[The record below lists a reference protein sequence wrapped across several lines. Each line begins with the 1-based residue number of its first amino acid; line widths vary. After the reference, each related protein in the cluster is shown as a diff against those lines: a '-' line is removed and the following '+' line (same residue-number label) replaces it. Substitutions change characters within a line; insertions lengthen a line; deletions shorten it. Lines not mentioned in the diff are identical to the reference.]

1 MDSTLQDL
9 CDSLDSLAKEILTTS
24 SSNYTL
30 TEQFG
35 WNCPALNRIDIAD
48 LSSDI
53 STKIK
58 NLNPHTLDEKLV
70 ERIELI
76 PVKIELFRTTTF
88 PQLFNSNCVNAIP
101 SYMALIQWIN
111 IVLEPI
117 FSWQVLQD
125 NKALPTQLSRR
136 LRSIQLELENI
147 VPEKL
152 KIESQIKL
160 IQNATEA
167 AESLPTDLES
177 LKEARK
183 KVDVFSSDSAKLF
196 GKIETYHTEIQELSK
211 NILNKKKETDL
222 LVEQCEEAYRITTT
236 KGLASSFEER
246 ANKLSNT
253 MWIWVVGLMLTLTIG
268 SIIGASRFES
278 LTKALKDANTNWGI
292 IWIDIAISIVGLA
305 APIWFA
311 WISTKQINQRFR
323 LAEDYAF
330 KSSVAKAYEGYRKE
344 ASRIDEAFEA
354 RLFSSALSRLEE
366 APLRLVENENH
377 GSPWQELLSSSAF
390 LKAMDI
396 VPELKDKFISIAKE
410 GSEKIE
416 KVLKNKEEKEE

>member
-1 MDSTLQDL
+1 MDSTLQNL
-9 CDSLDSLAKEILTTS
+9 CNSLDDLSQTILNSSTS
-24 SSNYTL
+24 NQTL

-35 WNCPALNRIDIAD
+35 WNCPPLTRIDLSS

-58 NLNPHTLDEKLV
+58 ILKLDKIDDSLV
-70 ERIELI
+70 ERIDLI
-76 PVKIELFRTTTF
+76 SEKITLFKTNTL
-88 PQLFNSNCVNAIP
+88 PYLFNGNCVNAVP
-101 SYMALIQWIN
+101 SYTALIQWIN
-111 IVLEPI
+111 IVIEPI

-125 NKALPTQLSRR
+125 NKALPTQLTKR
-136 LRSIQLELENI
+136 LRSIQTELENI
-147 VPEKL
+147 VPEQL
-152 KIESQIKL
+152 KIETKIKL
-160 IQNATEA
+160 INDATEA
-167 AESLPTDLES
+167 AESLPTDLQS

-183 KVDVFSSDSAKLF
+183 KVDDFSSDSAKLF
-196 GKIETYHTEIQELSK
+196 GKIETYHAEIQELSK
-211 NILNKKKETDL
+211 KILNKKHESDS

-236 KGLASSFEER
+236 KGLASSFEQR
-246 ANKLSNT
+246 ANKLANT
-253 MWIWVVGLMLTLTIG
+253 MWIWVVGLILTLITGSLIG
-268 SIIGASRFES
+268 SSRFEI
-278 LTKALKDANTNWGI
+278 LTKALKDSNPNWGI
-292 IWIDIAISIVGLA
+292 ISIDIALSIIGLA

-311 WISTKQINQRFR
+311 WIATKQINQRFR

-377 GSPWQELLSSSAF
+377 GSPWQELLSSPAF

-410 GSEKIE
+410 GSEKIGDII
-416 KVLKNKEEKEE
+416 KTKAKEE